1 MWRRIFFE
9 EELLPEDLILMC
21 SDGLCNMLEDEE
33 TAAVLGQRG
42 SLKRKTERLISQAN
56 DRGGYDNI
64 AVIVIDPQIGE
75 VGSC

>member
-1 MWRRIFFE
+1 
-9 EELLPEDLILMC
+9 MC

-33 TAAVLGQRG
+33 TAAVLGQGG
-42 SLKRKTERLISQAN
+42 SLKQKTERLISQAN